1 MRDGRTDGRGET
13 NIPPQQL
20 RCIIKKTLKIHLV
33 VLCGVNLQVTNGF
46 PSQRVSSTETVS
58 PSYGPHV
65 ACQSPVP
72 IPYDDCGS
80 IEVWPTNIMKEHWVL
95 FSDSNI
101 NCNYWRGSQAI
112 LGFQEPKSQSYAY
125 LKYGHIQTS
134 VSPIH
139 TSSMVTYKLQSVL
152 SIPQVWSHRNFRQ
165 SYAYPKYG
173 HIETSVSPIHTSSMV
188 TYKLQSVLS
197 IPQVWSHRNFR
208 QSYAYPKYGHVQT
221 SVSPIHTPS
230 MVTYKLPSV
239 LSISPIHT
247 PSMVT
252 YKLSSVP
259 SIPQVWSIYKLPSVL
274 SIPQVW
280 SHTNFR
286 QSYAY
291 PKYGH
296 IQTSVSPM
304 HTPSMVTY
312 KLPSVLCIPQV

>member
-1 MRDGRTDGRGET
+1 MDSPHKGLAAQKLFPHPTVLMLHVSLQFQSPMMIVAALRSGQPTLWRSTEFCFLTATLIVIIGGEA
-13 NIPPQQL
+13 
-20 RCIIKKTLKIHLV
+20 K
-33 VLCGVNLQVTNGF
+33 
-46 PSQRVSSTETVS
+46 PSWDFRSPRVS
-58 PSYGPHV
+58 P
-65 ACQSPVP
+65 
-72 IPYDDCGS
+72 
-80 IEVWPTNIMKEHWVL
+80 M
-95 FSDSNI
+95 
-101 NCNYWRGSQAI
+101 
-112 LGFQEPKSQSYAY
+112 
-125 LKYGHIQTS
+125 
-134 VSPIH
+134 H

-291 PKYGH
+291 PMYGH

-304 HTPSMVTY
+304 HTPSIVT
-312 KLPSVLCIPQV
+312 